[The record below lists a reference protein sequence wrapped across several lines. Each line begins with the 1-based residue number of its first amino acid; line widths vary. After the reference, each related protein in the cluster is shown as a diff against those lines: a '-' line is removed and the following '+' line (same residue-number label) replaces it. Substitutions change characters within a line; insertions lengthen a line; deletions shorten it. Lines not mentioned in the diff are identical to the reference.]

1 MDPDILFP
9 SHIPVIYT
17 PEWTRW
23 SQAPPRGPGGSRW
36 IRAFIYHK
44 CNPGINSCQ
53 EKALLA
59 KLRTAL
65 KGAKEPQESWVFLL
79 NSLNFE
85 ALHNS
90 SIAQNNHS
98 GKRKEKEKIQRKNP
112 NNLFCCCWDFQLSSS
127 LLGQFMPG
135 ISRNSLW
142 PWCWVNLGVQSR
154 SRAWSGRNLGEIWEK
169 SMPRILCRMNRAGNF
184 CLGHL
189 LWPLVSPQDLWAAI
203 MKFLQFNP
211 IDFHYGFQY
220 QILEWTSALPVV
232 NAMPELWDSLPSPRR
247 SNYGKLSLV

>member
-44 CNPGINSCQ
+44 CSPGINSCQ

-65 KGAKEPQESWVFLL
+65 KGDKEPQESWVFLL

-90 SIAQNNHS
+90 LIAQNNHS
-98 GKRKEKEKIQRKNP
+98 GKRKEKEKNTEKKTQTIFF
-112 NNLFCCCWDFQLSSS
+112 FCGDFSYPVVCWDNSCLEF
-127 LLGQFMPG
+127 PG
-135 ISRNSLW
+135 IPSDH
-142 PWCWVNLGVQSR
+142 GVGSILVCR
-154 SRAWSGRNLGEIWEK
+154 VDPEPDLGEIWVK
-169 SMPRILCRMNRAGNF
+169 SGRNPCPEFPAGWTEQGISVLDTSRGLSFLPRI
-184 CLGHL
+184 
-189 LWPLVSPQDLWAAI
+189 SE
-203 MKFLQFNP
+203 LQ
-211 IDFHYGFQY
+211 
-220 QILEWTSALPVV
+220 
-232 NAMPELWDSLPSPRR
+232 
-247 SNYGKLSLV
+247 